1 MLPGPC
7 QPHNKGL
14 EATLTANNGDALV
27 EAAHQGMGITV
38 QPDFIVAGYIERGT
52 LVPLLEDYA
61 RPPLGIYAVLPSSRY
76 LPQRMRVW
84 IEFLA
89 AELGQGAT
97 KE

>member
-1 MLPGPC
+1 MEGKPYSVYVPFRM
-7 QPHNKGL
+7 Q
-14 EATLTANNGDALV
+14 ANNGDALV

-52 LVPLLEDYA
+52 LVSLLEEYA